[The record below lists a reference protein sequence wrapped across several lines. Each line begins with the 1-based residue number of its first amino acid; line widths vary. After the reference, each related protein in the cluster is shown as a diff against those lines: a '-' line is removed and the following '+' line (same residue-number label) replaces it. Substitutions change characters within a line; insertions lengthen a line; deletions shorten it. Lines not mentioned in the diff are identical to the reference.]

1 MCNHTFTLH
10 LWALLSL
17 NKGES
22 GDQMSFI
29 SSLDM
34 FNLMKQ
40 IVFVRLQGAAGERRL
55 LAQTE
60 TTWIYADS
68 CVCSSVEPPAICSNR
83 WRWREMKSVCERPVW
98 NDDLTYTDLP
108 GECLGERKRV
118 LRKWE
123 CVWRIHID
131 LAYYHY
137 FGGMQY
143 FSYAWNT

>member
-1 MCNHTFTLH
+1 MHTHSFTLH

-60 TTWIYADS
+60 TTWIYFTADS
-68 CVCSSVEPPAICSNR
+68 CVCSSVEPPVICSNR

-108 GECLGERKRV
+108 GECWGETKRV
-118 LRKWE
+118 MRKCE
-123 CVWRIHID
+123 KDTHKI
-131 LAYYHY
+131 
-137 FGGMQY
+137 
-143 FSYAWNT
+143 